1 MIKRLLI
8 LCFLITLSCR
18 IPAQEIQTDIRLKD
32 FVNIYG
38 QADVT
43 IPYPG
48 SVEIDIITR
57 HVSILNVTNKKVLI
71 SVSRLTVD
79 WFISRNYNYTI
90 VDRAVSKGLMMAESA
105 KGAMDWQSYPTYTQ
119 YLTIMQ
125 TFATTYPNL
134 CRLDTIGTSVNGKY
148 VLAVKISDNVTAS
161 EDEPK
166 VFYSS
171 TIHGDETGGY
181 VLMLHLIDYLL
192 SNYNTDSRVRNI
204 VDNLEIWI
212 NPLANPDG
220 TYNNGNSISSPIR
233 YNANGVD
240 LNRDFPD
247 PNDLTIIPEK
257 EVLDMM
263 KFMKKNKFTM
273 SVNFHGGDEVV
284 NYPWD
289 MWLSRLHADNTWFN
303 SISRAYADTVHK
315 YCVPGYLSDLDNGVT
330 RGAVWYIIY
339 GGRQDYMTYE
349 LHGREVTIE
358 LDYTKETPA
367 ADLDPLW
374 QYNWRSLLGYAEN
387 ALYGIHGFTKDT
399 HTGNPVPAKVF
410 ITGHD
415 TDRSEAYSDTLSGRF
430 IRLLAPGSW
439 DLTFSATGYKDT
451 TVTNVQVLAGQRNDL
466 NVNIKSIISNIDI
479 TEPESP
485 VLFPNPASYRVYA
498 KLPEKLNGKINIM
511 IISQTG
517 SVVKSY
523 DQDFFSGIPVSLDVR
538 NMASGVYTV
547 IFRNI
552 SSGLSFRSR
561 FIKL

>member
-8 LCFLITLSCR
+8 LCFLIILSGL
-18 IPAQEIQTDIRLKD
+18 IPAQDIQTDIRLKD
-32 FVNIYG
+32 LVNIYG

-57 HVSILNVTNKKVLI
+57 HVSILNVSNKKVII

-79 WFISRNYNYTI
+79 WFISRHYNYTI
-90 VDRAVSKGLMMAESA
+90 DDRSESKGIVMAESLM
-105 KGAMDWQSYPTYTQ
+105 GAMDWQSYPTYTQ

-125 TFATTYPNL
+125 TFAATYPAI
-134 CRLDTIGTSVNGKY
+134 CRLDTIGMSINGKY
-148 VLAVKISDNVTAS
+148 VLAVKISDNVSVS
-161 EDEPK
+161 ENEPK

-171 TIHGDETGGY
+171 SIHGDEIGGY

-192 SNYNTDSRVRNI
+192 SNYSTSSRVKNMA
-204 VDNLEIWI
+204 DNLEIWI

-220 TYNNGNSISSPIR
+220 TYNNGNSISSPTR
-233 YNANGVD
+233 YNANGYD
-240 LNRDFPD
+240 LNRNFPD
-247 PNDLTIIPEK
+247 PNDPTIVPQK

-273 SVNFHGGDEVV
+273 SVNFHAGEEVV

-289 MWLSRLHADNTWFN
+289 MWLYTLHADNAWFN

-315 YCVPGYLSDLDNGVT
+315 YCPAGYLTFEDNGVT
-330 RGAVWYIIY
+330 RGAVWYVIY

-387 ALYGIHGFTKDT
+387 ALYGIHGFTKDA
-399 HTGNPVPAKVF
+399 HTGNPVPAKIF

-415 TDRSEAYSDTLSGRF
+415 TDRSEAFSDTISGSY
-430 IRLLAPGSW
+430 IRLLAPGLW
-439 DLTFSATGYKDT
+439 NLTFSATGYKDT
-451 TVTNVQVLAGQRNDL
+451 TVTNVQVLAGQRTDL
-466 NVNIKSIISNIDI
+466 NVNMKSTITNIDI
-479 TEPESP
+479 TEPQFP
-485 VLFPNPASYRVYA
+485 VLFPNPASDHIYA
-498 KLPEKLNGKINIM
+498 KLSEKLNGKINIM
-511 IISQTG
+511 IINQTG
-517 SVVKSY
+517 SVVKGY
-523 DQDFFSGIPVSLDVR
+523 DQDFFSEIPVSINVR

-552 SSGLSFRSR
+552 SSGLSYRGR
-561 FIKL
+561 FIIL